1 MRAVRRSSGQLSAPV
16 VAVLITLCSALL
28 STLAIW
34 LLGLVGSSSHQ
45 LVQILIMVAV
55 PLILAAVWLRSG
67 ARNQPDLDVEAS
79 SENIVR
85 ERDQLHAAV
94 NNLPIGLVM
103 FDADKRVLIVND
115 SYRRMYDL
123 SREATARGS
132 HLRGMLEERL
142 ATGNIEGTDREGY
155 IERILKLVEQ
165 KESSTRLVE
174 LSDGRT
180 FDILHHPVAGGGW
193 IGTHEDVTEREKL
206 NSQLASQNELLR
218 ERELQLEAQN
228 LKFDAALKNMSQG
241 LCMFDPEHRLVLCNE
256 QYLDMY
262 RLTSEDAT
270 PGMPLQELL
279 RRRMARGTYPKGPL
293 PDDYMAE
300 LVRSLNEKS
309 EWKKVTE
316 LPDGRFI
323 ALQNRLISGG
333 GWLATTRTSPTCVA
347 PSWSW
352 SRHGPPRRR
361 RRRTPRLPTAR
372 FSKPSRWFPKV
383 WWCSMRRTASRS
395 GTAATWSCTPT
406 EPT

>member
-1 MRAVRRSSGQLSAPV
+1 MLAVRRLSGQLSAPV

-28 STLAIW
+28 STLAVW
-34 LLGLVGSSSHQ
+34 LLGLVGSGPHQ
-45 LVQILIMVAV
+45 LVQILIMVAI

-67 ARNQPDLDVEAS
+67 AASQPDVDVEAS
-79 SENIVR
+79 TENIER

-115 SYRRMYDL
+115 SYRQMYGL
-123 SREATARGS
+123 SREVTARGS

-142 ATGNIEGTDREGY
+142 ATGNIEGADRDELHRAHPEAGGAEGQQHQAGGAQ
-155 IERILKLVEQ
+155 RRTHLQ
-165 KESSTRLVE
+165 HPPSSR
-174 LSDGRT
+174 
-180 FDILHHPVAGGGW
+180 PGGGW

-262 RLTSEDAT
+262 RLAPEDAT

-279 RRRMARGTYPKGPL
+279 RRRMARGTYPKGPC
-293 PDDYMAE
+293 P
-300 LVRSLNEKS
+300 KTI
-309 EWKKVTE
+309 W
-316 LPDGRFI
+316 
-323 ALQNRLISGG
+323 
-333 GWLATTRTSPTCVA
+333 
-347 PSWSW
+347 PSWYG
-352 SRHGPPRRR
+352 R
-361 RRRTPRLPTAR
+361 
-372 FSKPSRWFPKV
+372 
-383 WWCSMRRTASRS
+383 
-395 GTAATWSCTPT
+395 
-406 EPT
+406 